1 MSILAPQR
9 DRSATEHLIDL
20 GSDLETILADARRR
34 VSQQDATEFTE
45 ALSRD
50 ELLADR
56 KVAETLRALD
66 RDTRLSE
73 GKANHSDAKWHRK
86 AVAAQQRAT
95 SPAAAVTDTFR
106 TGTLVSRGLIGVM
119 AAGVLWG
126 AVNVQQN
133 LMGDAALTDPRYW
146 LAFLIEPMVTL
157 PLVFV
162 MMTATTAARRGR
174 PVGRKRIALVEGGL
188 LLLTLA
194 LNVGPH
200 LGNPGEILWYSI
212 APVMIAASV
221 LLHSWATTVFAD
233 LIVHAP
239 TEVESAP
246 AAVVALN
253 PAA

>member
-1 MSILAPQR
+1 MSILAPLR
-9 DRSATEHLIDL
+9 TSAAKDPFGL
-20 GSDLETILADARRR
+20 GFDLEALNTAAENR
-34 VSQQDATEFTE
+34 VSQQNVAAITG
-45 ALSRD
+45 ALSD
-50 ELLADR
+50 AEILAER
-56 KVAETLRALD
+56 KVAQTLRALD
-66 RDTRLSE
+66 RDARLAE
-73 GKANHSDAKWHRK
+73 GKADHSDNRWHRK
-86 AVAAQQRAT
+86 ALAAQQRVT
-95 SPAAAVTDTFR
+95 SPAAAITDTFR

-133 LMGDAALTDPRYW
+133 FMGDTALTDPRYW

-162 MMTATTAARRGR
+162 MITATTAARRGR
-174 PVGRKRIALVEGGL
+174 PVDRRRIALVEGGL
-188 LLLTLA
+188 LLLTLG

-200 LGNPGEILWYSI
+200 LGTPGEILWYSI

-239 TEVESAP
+239 VETP
-246 AAVVALN
+246 AATAPVVALT